1 MGVRWDD
8 KAVVIDMR
16 VLGRI
21 LDIDILRRE
30 GAVFVMEEAENTLAP
45 PEGCDTGN
53 DDGRDSIGMFR
64 VDIAVEVS
72 GDYRPDVRVAC
83 ERLSPLFE
91 TLSVFPAGN
100 GFVVDEIVAIGN
112 MGKDEGRFAGSLI
125 KRLFQ
130 GGNGVEARERRYV
143 LLANGFGADGHEEG
157 FRGFMRLQEFAEV
170 FFEDFGPFEIPFRVV
185 VFVDRDVVVSE
196 NGQHGLWE
204 ESAEIGNAACN
215 LFPEEVVGRKIA
227 SMDDA
232 GNGDRQIVDCL
243 DRLSEAPLVQRF
255 SVMGIGNLHE
265 PEIVCFC
272 RESGKTDRRCDQAE
286 EKENSFHICDD
297 SKKRRQSGFVFFA
310 GGFVDKTDGKAKRCE
325 TDVFLLGCPAMTP
338 SVCEMASCRQTTE
351 AVRGPV
357 CLGHDRL
364 LGMRGCACSPGFPG
378 NAGIVPPEAQ
388 ASGKR
393 VTAFLQGAV
402 PVLAGMAER
411 VEEIVR

>member
-1 MGVRWDD
+1 
-8 KAVVIDMR
+8 MR

-53 DDGRDSIGMFR
+53 DNGRDSIGMFR
-64 VDIAVEVS
+64 VDISVEVS
-72 GDYRPDVRVAC
+72 GDCRPDVRVAC

-100 GFVVDEIVAIGN
+100 GFVVDEIVAIGD
-112 MGKDEGRFAGSLI
+112 MGKDEGRFAGSRI

-157 FRGFMRLQEFAEV
+157 FRGFVRLQEFAEV

-196 NGQHGLWE
+196 NGQRGLWE

-286 EKENSFHICDD
+286 EKENSVHICDD

-310 GGFVDKTDGKAKRCE
+310 RGFVDKTDGKDKEVRDGCFFARMFRYDTIRLRNGLLP
-325 TDVFLLGCPAMTP
+325 TDDRSGSGSGLPRAQPA
-338 SVCEMASCRQTTE
+338 
-351 AVRGPV
+351 
-357 CLGHDRL
+357 LGHARL
-364 LGMRGCACSPGFPG
+364 RMFARFSGECRHCAGGASERKACYGVSARRGAGFSRHG
-378 NAGIVPPEAQ
+378 RTG
-388 ASGKR
+388 
-393 VTAFLQGAV
+393 
-402 PVLAGMAER
+402 
-411 VEEIVR
+411 